1 MAVAFFTSVGTIVVI
16 YSMTSKI
23 QTFASDVM
31 RKTEALQEEKQL
43 TDRLLYQMMPKWV
56 SISFLTLKFNWY
68 QIYVYKICKISSTKD
83 VYKKNW
89 CNSYLRQVLDCPW
102 LGLTLPVPLHFTLSV
117 NVGTFPDPL

>member
-68 QIYVYKICKISSTKD
+68 QIYVYIQNLQKLVPQKMYTRKIGAI
-83 VYKKNW
+83 
-89 CNSYLRQVLDCPW
+89 
-102 LGLTLPVPLHFTLSV
+102 HI
-117 NVGTFPDPL
+117 